1 MIKKLLIAIGLL
13 IVLFV
18 VAVAAVVVIAPTDF
32 ALEREIVIN
41 KPRAEVFAYAKQLKN
56 QNDWG
61 PWFKRD
67 PAMKQ
72 EFTGTDGT
80 AGFTSKWSGNSDV
93 GTGEQE
99 IKKVVENERIDTEL
113 RFKEPMDSKADSYLV
128 TEDAGPGK
136 TKVKWGFTSSMPRP
150 MNVFTLVM
158 DMDAMIGKDYE
169 DGLSNMK
176 AILEKGP

>member
-1 MIKKLLIAIGLL
+1 MVKKLLIAVGLL

-61 PWFKRD
+61 PWAKRD

-72 EFTGTDGT
+72 EFSGTDGT
-80 AGFTSKWSGNSDV
+80 VGFTSKWSGNADV

-99 IKKVVENERIDTEL
+99 IKRIVENERIDTEL
-113 RFKEPMDSKADSYLV
+113 RFKEPMDSKADSYLI
-128 TEDAGPGK
+128 TEDADGDK
-136 TKVKWGFTSSMPRP
+136 TKVRWGFTSSMPRP

-169 DGLSNMK
+169 EGLRSLK
-176 AILEKGP
+176 TKLESQ